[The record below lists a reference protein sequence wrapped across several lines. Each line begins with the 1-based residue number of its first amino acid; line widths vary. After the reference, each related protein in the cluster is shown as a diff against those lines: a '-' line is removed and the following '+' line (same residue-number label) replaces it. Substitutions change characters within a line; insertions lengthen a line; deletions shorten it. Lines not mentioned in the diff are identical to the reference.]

1 MRGVGAVVYNNVA
14 GGISGTLGTTA
25 TTIPS
30 VTASDTEGA
39 TMKTTQLGSPAT
51 AAVTVTV
58 TASSYAFF
66 DGTSMA
72 MSFISAP
79 CARAA

>member
-51 AAVTVTV
+51 AAVTVT
-58 TASSYAFF
+58 ASSYAFF